1 MIARLN
7 AGNTKAMVRQ
17 SQPTILLTRPLA
29 QSLRFADQVGGAV
42 ISPLMLPEFLD
53 PALPETDFA
62 AVILTSE
69 TGVQAARRISATGAA
84 LPDLAYCVGNRTTQ
98 AARAAGFQALSA
110 EGDASALLALIKARH
125 TSGKLLLLRPED
137 TAGDLT
143 KDLNSAGIDTV
154 SVIVYR
160 QKPQS
165 LTAEATALLQGD
177 TPVIL
182 PVFSPRSARLL
193 VAEIRR
199 INGHAPLWLAAL
211 SPAVA
216 QAFDLPAELIQIA
229 AQPDASAML
238 DAVTAMQQRGI
249 GS

>member
-7 AGNTKAMVRQ
+7 AGNTKAMARQ
-17 SQPTILLTRPLA
+17 SHPTILLTRPLA
-29 QSLRFADQVGGAV
+29 QSRRFADQVGGAV

-53 PALPETDFA
+53 PALPAGDFS

-69 TGVQAARRISATGAA
+69 TGVQAARRISATGAV
-84 LPDLAYCVGNRTTQ
+84 LPNLAYCVGNRTAQT
-98 AARAAGFQALSA
+98 ARAAGFQALSA

-125 TSGKLLLLRPED
+125 TSGRLLLLRPED
-137 TAGDLT
+137 AAGDLA
-143 KDLNSAGIDTV
+143 KDLNSARIETV

-165 LTAEATALLQGD
+165 LTAEAATLLQGD
-177 TPVIL
+177 TAVIL
-182 PVFSPRSARLL
+182 PVFSPRSARL
-193 VAEIRR
+193 VAAEIRR
-199 INGHAPLWLAAL
+199 INGSAPLWLAAL

-216 QAFDLPAELIQIA
+216 QAFDFPADLIQIA
-229 AQPDASAML
+229 ARPDASAML
-238 DAVTAMQQRGI
+238 DMITAMQRRGI

>member
-1 MIARLN
+1 MA
-7 AGNTKAMVRQ
+7 RQ
-17 SQPTILLTRPLA
+17 SHPTILLTRPLA
-29 QSLRFADQVGGAV
+29 QSQRFADQIGGAV
-42 ISPLMLPEFLD
+42 ISPLMLPEFLA
-53 PALPETDFA
+53 PSLPKTDFA

-69 TGVQAARRISATGAA
+69 TGVQAARRISATGAV
-84 LPDLAYCVGNRTTQ
+84 LPDLAYCVGNRTAQT
-98 AARAAGFQALSA
+98 ARAAGFQALSA

-125 TSGKLLLLRPED
+125 TSGRLLLLRPED
-137 TAGDLT
+137 AAGDLT

-154 SVIVYR
+154 SFIVYR

-177 TPVIL
+177 TAVIL

-193 VAEIRR
+193 AAEIRR
-199 INGHAPLWLAAL
+199 IKGNAPLWLAAL

-216 QAFDLPAELIQIA
+216 QAFDLPADLIQIA
-229 AQPDASAML
+229 VRPDASAML
-238 DAVTAMQQRGI
+238 DTVKAMQRRGI